1 MFIVS
6 GTCNVASL
14 RDDTTTIKPYQ
25 IISPL
30 YTYEQKSEGKA
41 SSTLVYLFFF
51 TNFADKEI
59 KIIKETMKNLL
70 QALSLSAAIL
80 LASCSQDKGGEVL
93 STASIAKPV
102 NVNLSIEA
110 DLEDDALRSSLRS
123 LSATFSKENNW
134 RPEIA
139 ELVPG
144 QTVPLNLVFTDGT
157 TMSHHQSIPFTVT
170 QEGKL
175 QYKGDIAVPGYNTTS
190 KWYVTAIY
198 GGAFSGDANNP
209 DAFYGYAPQMYQLG
223 ENQTL
228 AVGTSYGGLN
238 IPFMSGWTPVE
249 GSNNPNTQ
257 APEGY
262 FKVKLRPFGYLLR
275 INIENRRDH
284 KLFLARFDPSE
295 DSEAE
300 FFTNVNFKLS
310 KNLQD
315 LQQGAYP
322 ITVKRDGNVG
332 EGNARLINA
341 GVGVDIERGDKTATK
356 AGTFLMWVMPK
367 DKITSPTTYT
377 LNAVHYKNGA
387 EWNFPFK
394 LTLTPEAE
402 VGRGGVSSL
411 KTLIIPN
418 DHKIYRKLYDI
429 DYVALGNMADDGTQ
443 LAEGV
448 VGYSNTYN
456 EYNKNYRTNATIKR
470 YGTDM
475 TPNNWS
481 SILPQASNT
490 TYLSNIYDA
499 AGNSDGWSY
508 FDGRS
513 GEPNN
518 PRDKAIR
525 DGSYMKTVIGSD
537 YVTYAIRTLPSS
549 TMPGKK
555 GAFRYAVDTNGNLT
569 VEMVHLDGNY
579 NNSPSIASVSTESY
593 WSTARQYGEVV
604 KRVFPVTD
612 GEILNKY
619 NGRSTTY
626 GYVAVRQDGSNG
638 ASILWNRGAGR
649 VGINLD
655 VTGTTSFNYKL
666 KRQVRLML
674 DEPQP
679 VRVNP

>member
-1 MFIVS
+1 
-6 GTCNVASL
+6 
-14 RDDTTTIKPYQ
+14 
-25 IISPL
+25 
-30 YTYEQKSEGKA
+30 
-41 SSTLVYLFFF
+41 
-51 TNFADKEI
+51 
-59 KIIKETMKNLL
+59 MKNLL
-70 QALSLSAAIL
+70 QALSLSAAML

-93 STASIAKPV
+93 NTSIAKPV

-198 GGAFSGDANNP
+198 GGAFSGNTNAVDTNP

-223 ENQTL
+223 EKQTL

-315 LQQGAYP
+315 LQQGSYP

-367 DKITSPTTYT
+367 DKITRPTTYT

-429 DYVALGNMADDGTQ
+429 DYVALGNIDASGNEV
-443 LAEGV
+443 AEGEQGANFTYTAYSRNV
-448 VGYSNTYN
+448 NIGSRNGRNMTPETWMNILPRSSGHTAFDYDGATAIRDGAMFFNGKTDEVTDYYSNTYRKAVSGSM
-456 EYNKNYRTNATIKR
+456 YIL
-470 YGTDM
+470 YG
-475 TPNNWS
+475 
-481 SILPQASNT
+481 
-490 TYLSNIYDA
+490 
-499 AGNSDGWSY
+499 
-508 FDGRS
+508 
-513 GEPNN
+513 
-518 PRDKAIR
+518 
-525 DGSYMKTVIGSD
+525 
-537 YVTYAIRTLPSS
+537 IRTITPSVSGS
-549 TMPGKK
+549 TGKK
-555 GAFRYAVDTNGNLT
+555 AAFRYHLGEKGTML
-569 VEMVHLDGNY
+569 VEMVHLDGKY
-579 NNSPSIASVSTESY
+579 NTTKSLSDISNDNY
-593 WSTARQYGEVV
+593 WSTATEYGEVV
-604 KRVFPVTD
+604 KRMFP
-612 GEILNKY
+612 G
-619 NGRSTTY
+619 GRAYPQTKSGTRSNTFYYMGIRSGGTALGGTIWNY
-626 GYVAVRQDGSNG
+626 GVGG
-638 ASILWNRGAGR
+638 I
-649 VGINLD
+649 GINLNS
-655 VTGTTSFNYKL
+655 GGIGSSAE
-666 KRQVRLML
+666 RQVRLVKST
-674 DEPQP
+674 PQNLHP
-679 VRVNP
+679 NE